1 MITLFAAVE
10 NEARKLTPNSIV
22 TYTGRIIEPLDP
34 NPEDI
39 DLDDI
44 AHALSNQCRFTGHTK
59 SFYSVA
65 QHSVLVSEHCDPSD
79 AKWGLLHD
87 ASEAYLSDIARPLKR
102 EARFGAVYKEA
113 ETRLMMAVSTHFSLP
128 RGLTIET
135 IIPQSVKEA
144 DDLLLRWEMRDLMHP
159 RCSEDSWVNTYDLE
173 ALPRLKTWSPSK
185 AREAF
190 LIRYAEVFGE

>member
-1 MITLFAAVE
+1 VK
-10 NEARKLTPNSIV
+10 EARKLTPNSIV

-39 DLDDI
+39 DLGDI
-44 AHALSNQCRFTGHTK
+44 AHALSNQCRFTGHTN

-65 QHSVLVSEHCDPSD
+65 QHSVLVSHYCDPSD

-102 EARFGAVYKEA
+102 DEVFGKVYKRYEGGIQEA
-113 ETRLMMAVSTHFSLP
+113 VGRRFKLNAEM
-128 RGLTIET
+128 
-135 IIPQSVKEA
+135 PQSVKEA

-159 RCSEDSWVNTYDLE
+159 RCSEDSWVSTYDLE

-185 AREAF
+185 SAEEF
-190 LIRYAEVFGE
+190 TLRYKELFGD